1 MKKTIVYSAG
11 YQNFYEY
18 DESGN
23 LIKQGS
29 FKIPEKHEII
39 IENDKATIVFL
50 DDNSKGV
57 ALCHPSDIQNETVGI
72 KLAYLRAKI
81 ESLQKEIKIII
92 KSTHK

>member
-18 DESGN
+18 DEDGN
-23 LIKQGS
+23 IIKQGS
-29 FKIPEKHEII
+29 FRIPEKHEVV
-39 IENDKATIVFL
+39 IENEKATVVFL
-50 DDNSKGV
+50 DDGSKGV
-57 ALCHPSDIQNETVGI
+57 ALCHPSDIKNETIGI

-81 ESLQKEIKIII
+81 VSLQKEIKTIL